1 MNKSSGNGYP
11 QTIGSISN
19 SWSLI
24 PKSSTGKWEIVIIR
38 MKYRAVIF
46 DLFGTLIDTSSRA
59 EYERVLAQMAVVL
72 KAPRVKFTQLWF
84 DTFDLRTTG
93 TLTSPEG
100 NIDHICRHLGIT
112 FSEDQLKRASAIR
125 FNFTVESLIPRPD
138 TLATLGFLKANSYR
152 VGLITDCSSEVPTAW
167 KNTTMAS
174 LIDVPVFSCVEGVK
188 KPDPRIYQR
197 ALQRLVVQAKECLYV
212 GDGSSRELSGA
223 QKIGMHP
230 VLIRVPHEI
239 NSDAYR
245 IDEEEWHGTTISS
258 LSEVMGLLG

>member
-1 MNKSSGNGYP
+1 
-11 QTIGSISN
+11 
-19 SWSLI
+19 
-24 PKSSTGKWEIVIIR
+24 
-38 MKYRAVIF
+38 MKYKAVIF

-72 KAPRVKFTQLWF
+72 KAPRKEFTRLWF

-93 TLTSPEG
+93 VLTSPEG
-100 NIDHICRHLGIT
+100 NINHICQQLGVSST
-112 FSEDQLKRASAIR
+112 DDQLKRASAIR
-125 FNFTVESLIPRPD
+125 YNFTTESLVPRPG
-138 TLATLGFLKANSYR
+138 TLAVLGFLKANSYR

-197 ALQRLVVQAKECLYV
+197 ALQRLVVQAKDCLYV
-212 GDGSSRELSGA
+212 GDGSSHELSGA
-223 QKIGMHP
+223 QKVGMYS
-230 VLIRVPHEI
+230 VLIRVPHEM

-245 IDEEEWHGTTISS
+245 IDEEEWTGLTISS
-258 LSEVMGLLG
+258 LSEVLGLLE

>member
-1 MNKSSGNGYP
+1 
-11 QTIGSISN
+11 
-19 SWSLI
+19 
-24 PKSSTGKWEIVIIR
+24 
-38 MKYRAVIF
+38 MKYKAVIF

-72 KAPRVKFTQLWF
+72 KAPREEFTRLWF

-93 TLTSPEG
+93 ALTSPEG
-100 NIDHICRHLGIT
+100 NIKHICQQLKVT
-112 FSEDQLKRASAIR
+112 FTDDQLKRASAIR
-125 FNFTVESLIPRPD
+125 FTFTVDSLVPRPD

-152 VGLITDCSSEVPTAW
+152 VGLITDCSSEVPAAW
-167 KNTTMAS
+167 KNSTMAS

-197 ALQRLVVQAKECLYV
+197 ALQRLVVQAEECLYI

-245 IDEEEWHGTTISS
+245 IDEEEWYGATISS
-258 LSEVMGLLG
+258 LKEVLGLLEC